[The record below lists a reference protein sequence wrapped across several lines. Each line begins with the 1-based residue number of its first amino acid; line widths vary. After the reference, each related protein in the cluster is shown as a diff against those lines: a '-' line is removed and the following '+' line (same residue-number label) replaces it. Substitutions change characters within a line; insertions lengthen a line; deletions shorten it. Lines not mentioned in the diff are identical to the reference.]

1 MLLFDRRGEGE
12 SDGDPNAFGW
22 DADKDMN
29 AAVAYL
35 QRRPDVDRN
44 RIGGIGLSVGA
55 ETLLQT
61 AAESDGL
68 KAVVADGAGS
78 RSLREDLARAGSNKW
93 GEIPTSLV
101 ITAGT
106 MLFSNRA
113 APPNLMSLVDRISP
127 RPVFFI
133 YGQHDQD
140 NVRELNP
147 GYYAHAGEPKALW
160 QVAGA
165 SHTGGIDAHPRE
177 YERRVIAFLDA
188 ALLGKGR
195 GQQ

>member
-1 MLLFDRRGEGE
+1 
-12 SDGDPNAFGW
+12 
-22 DADKDMN
+22 MN
-29 AAVAYL
+29 AAVGYL

-147 GYYAHAGEPKALW
+147 GYYAVTALNDELE
-160 QVAGA
+160 AATA
-165 SHTGGIDAHPRE
+165 SAAVTTA
-177 YERRVIAFLDA
+177 RVVLW
-188 ALLGKGR
+188 R
-195 GQQ
+195 

>member
-1 MLLFDRRGEGE
+1 VLLFDRRGEGE

-22 DADKDMN
+22 DADRDMD

-35 QRRPDVDRN
+35 QRRPEVDRH
-44 RIGGIGLSVGA
+44 RIGGIGLSVGG

-61 AAESDGL
+61 AAESNGL
-68 KAVVADGAGS
+68 KAVVADGAGA
-78 RSLREDLARAGSNKW
+78 RSLREDLARAGTDKW
-93 GEIPTSLV
+93 GEIPTSLA

-106 MLFSNRA
+106 MLFSNHA
-113 APPNLMSLVDRISP
+113 APPNLMSLVHRIAP

-140 NVRELNP
+140 NVRELNR
-147 GYYAHAGEPKALW
+147 GYYARAGEPKAIW

-165 SHTGGIDAHPRE
+165 SHTGGIDASPRE
-177 YERRVIAFLDA
+177 YDRRVTAFFDA
-188 ALLGKGR
+188 ALLGKG
-195 GQQ
+195 